1 MVSEAQLVE
10 YLRRVTT
17 ELHDARTRL
26 QELERGRH
34 EPVAVVGMACR
45 FPGGV
50 RSPEELRRFVRSGG
64 DAIGDFPTDRGWQL
78 EGLYHPD
85 PAHFATSYVSQGGFL
100 DDVDRFDAGFFGI
113 SPREALAMDPQ
124 QRVVLELAWEA
135 LEHAGIVPATLR
147 GGRTGVY
154 VGVSSEDYVSG
165 LPRIPEGFEGF
176 ATTGSL
182 TSVISGR
189 VAYTFGFEGP
199 AVTVDTACSSSMVA
213 IHLAGQALRQGEC
226 SLALAGGVTVLSTP
240 LMFTEFCRQRALSPD
255 ARCKPFAA
263 SADGTGFSEGSGLL
277 VLEQLSD
284 ARRNGHEVL
293 ALLRGSAVNQD
304 GASNGL
310 TAPNGLAQEDV
321 IRRALES
328 AGLSGADVD
337 MVEAHG
343 TGTRLGDPIEAEALI
358 ATYGADRPA
367 RHPLWL
373 GSIKSNI
380 GHTHASAGVAGTI
393 NTVMALRDGAL
404 APTLHLDEPTDHVDW
419 SGGTVRLLT
428 GPRAWPDTGRPRRAA
443 VSAFGVS
450 GTNAHLIL
458 EQGPDDAS
466 EPEAGTP
473 EAGTEPGVV
482 PWPVSGRTEA
492 ALRAQA
498 ARLRAFLDGEGAANG
513 AADTGWSLATRRTAF
528 EHRAVVVGGDR
539 AALLAGL
546 DALAAGAP
554 DPAVVRG
561 TAGSTGPGPV
571 LVFPGQ
577 GSQWLGMGVE
587 LLAASPVFAARV
599 AACERA
605 LAPYVDWSL
614 TGVLRGEDDAADL
627 SRVDVV
633 QPVLW
638 AVMVSLAAVWAEH
651 GVVPAA
657 VVGHSQGE
665 IAAACVAGALTLE
678 DGARVVA
685 LRARALRSLAGQ
697 GAMAALGCGALE
709 AAKLAAEHA
718 PQVAVAAENG
728 PSSTVV
734 SGPPQQVA
742 DLVAAATAAGL
753 RARAI
758 DVDYASHGPQVDGIA
773 EELADALAGVAGV
786 GCDVAFYSTVTA
798 SRTDGSR
805 LDADY
810 WFTNLRRPVRLAD
823 TLQALLADG
832 YRVFVEASPHPVLL
846 PGLQECFEA
855 AGVPAVA
862 TGTLRR
868 DEGGPERLCRALA
881 EAHTAGAAVDWAPW
895 YASAGRAPRPVPLPA
910 YAFQRE
916 RYWLPSAAPA
926 TTAAG
931 PAGGGGGHALL
942 PVSVP
947 TADGGLLLA
956 GRLAPAAHAG
966 WLAGHVVAGLPLV
979 PGAVL
984 VEWLLRAADEAG
996 CGGVEELALQVPVAL
1011 PESGGL
1017 LVQVLVDGPDD
1028 DGRRSVRVC
1037 SRPDGAGPGTAAD
1050 WTCHVTGTLAAR
1062 ADTPAPPGL
1071 DGAWPPPGAETVATE
1086 DFYERAA
1093 AAGYGYGEAFRGL
1106 RAAWRDGADT
1116 LAEVTLP
1123 ESAAEQAGGFGVHPA
1138 LLDAAMQPVLLGST
1152 VDDGTVLLPFAW
1164 SGVRLWADGA
1174 TRVRV
1179 RLSPRPEGLRVLI
1192 ADAAGAPVLSADAV
1206 ALRETAA
1213 GHLRAASRTPG
1224 TDGLLAL
1231 RWAPL
1236 PTTTPPAPLR
1246 LAVLGDALPTL
1257 PGADRHTDLAALA
1270 RAISSGAATP
1280 DVVLAG
1286 VDTGAERPPGSAAQ
1300 AEATGPAGAIGRHAE
1315 PAARTQATGSGEA
1328 APEASSEAERAAEPG
1343 ALLRTTDSGEA
1354 DPHAHVAEVPGE
1366 AGPHAGTAATEASSG
1381 AERVAGR
1388 GALLRTTDSGEA
1400 DPHVGAEV
1408 PAEAGPGALAV
1419 GRGATVPEVVR
1430 AGVEGDGAFDAGR
1443 GLGAAGD
1450 ALALAQEWLAGE
1462 AFEGIRLGWVTRCA
1476 VAAEGGGEP
1485 VDPAAAAVWGLV
1497 RSAQTEHPGRFLL
1510 VDLPG
1515 ADSGAPLPD
1524 ALAAAVREG
1533 EPQIAVRAGRVLVP
1547 RLEPAAADAEL
1558 AAPAGVPGWRVVAGR
1573 TGPDDV
1579 TTAPSPRASAPL
1591 AAGQVRVAVRAA
1603 GLNFRDAL
1611 IALGMY
1617 PDPAATLGIEG
1628 AGVVLETA
1636 PDVTTAAPGDRVMGL
1651 FDDAFGPV
1659 AVADARMLAPV
1670 PATWDFR
1677 AAAASPVAYLTA
1689 WYGLVELGGLGAGER
1704 VLIHSATGGVGT
1716 AAVRIARHLGAEVF
1730 ATASPAKHGVLDA
1743 MGIDA
1748 AHRASSRDAGFE
1760 EAFGSATG
1768 GRGVDLV
1775 LNSLAGELTDA
1786 SLRLLSPGGRLV
1798 EMGKTDLRDPELVAL
1813 QHSVEYRAF
1822 DLVADAGPECVAA
1835 MLADLGELFAAGTLA
1850 PPPVTAHRLGRIR
1863 QALREL
1869 TEARHTGKL
1878 VLDVPPPLDPD
1889 GTVLVT
1895 GGTGT
1900 LGGLVAEHLVRAH
1913 GVRHLLL
1920 LGRSGPA
1927 APGAAGLTERLTAL
1941 GARVRVAA
1949 ADAGDPAALREAVAG
1964 IGPAHPLTGVVH
1976 AAGVVSDA
1984 MLASQ
1989 DPARLAEVWAAK
2001 AAGAAH
2007 LHALTEGL
2015 PLGMFVLFSSFA
2027 SVLGTPGQANYAAAN
2042 AFCDAL
2048 AERRQAAGLPAV
2060 SVGWGLWATASGL
2073 TGRLTDSDVA
2083 RIARQGIAP
2092 NSTEQ
2097 GHALF
2102 DAALAHGGPAL
2113 LALGLDTAALAAQ
2126 PAAALSPP
2134 LRALAATARAG
2145 AGTGAA
2151 AARPAASAGQATV
2164 DWPARLAGLAAGE
2177 QRRLLTDLVR
2187 QHAATVLGHSDPAAV
2202 PAEAAFKELGFDS
2215 LTAVEL
2221 RNRVTA
2227 ATGARL
2233 PATVVFDHPAAE
2245 ALAEHLRTLLA
2256 PDDTP
2261 AGGPRD
2267 AYAPVLGS
2275 LTDLER
2281 ALEAVADG
2289 DPASGTGT
2297 GTEGGGPDKVTRRLE
2312 ALLARWK
2319 AAHAAAPN
2327 GAGANGARA
2336 AERLHDATTDQVFDF
2351 IDKELGLS

>member
-26 QELERGRH
+26 QELEQGRH

-85 PAHFATSYVSQGGFL
+85 PAHFGTSYVSQGGFL
-100 DDVDRFDAGFFGI
+100 HDVDRFDAGFFGV

-147 GGRTGVY
+147 GARTGVY

-263 SADGTGFSEGSGLL
+263 AADGTGFSEGSGLL
-277 VLEQLSD
+277 VLERLSD

-358 ATYGADRPA
+358 ATYGADRPE
-367 RHPLWL
+367 RRPLWL

-428 GPRAWPDTGRPRRAA
+428 GPREWPDTGRPRRAA

-450 GTNAHLIL
+450 GTNAHIVL
-458 EQGPDDAS
+458 EQAPDAAP
-466 EPEAGTP
+466 EPDGGA
-473 EAGTEPGVV
+473 EPAVV

-498 ARLRAFLDGEGAANG
+498 ARLREFLAEDGAAGG
-513 AADTGWSLATRRTAF
+513 AADVGWSLATRRTAF

-561 TAGSTGPGPV
+561 TAGGTGPGPV

-587 LLAASPVFAARV
+587 LLASSPVFAARV
-599 AACERA
+599 AECEQA
-605 LAPYVDWSL
+605 LSPYVDWSL
-614 TGVLRGEDDAADL
+614 TGVLRGEGDAADL

-638 AVMVSLAAVWAEH
+638 AVMVSLAAVWAEY
-651 GVVPAA
+651 GVVPAT

-665 IAAACVAGALTLE
+665 IAAACVAGALTLQ

-697 GAMAALGCGALE
+697 GAMAALGCGAPE

-734 SGPPQQVA
+734 SGPPGQVA
-742 DLVAAATAAGL
+742 DLVAAAAAAGL

-773 EELADALAGVAGV
+773 EELAGALAGVTGAA
-786 GCDVAFYSTVTA
+786 CDVAFYSTVTA

-805 LDADY
+805 LDAGY
-810 WFTNLRRPVRLAD
+810 WFTNLRQPVRLAD
-823 TLQALLADG
+823 TVQALLADG

-881 EAHTAGAAVDWAPW
+881 EAHTAGVGVDWAPW
-895 YASAGRAPRPVPLPA
+895 FTAAGRTPRAVPLPA

-926 TTAAG
+926 T
-931 PAGGGGGHALL
+931 AGGGAAGGVGGHALL
-942 PVSVP
+942 PVSLH

-966 WLAGHVVAGLPLV
+966 WLAEHVVAGLPLV

-1011 PESGGL
+1011 PETGGL
-1017 LVQVLVDGPDD
+1017 LVQVLVDGAGD
-1028 DGRRSVRVC
+1028 DGRRAVRVC
-1037 SRPDGAGPGTAAD
+1037 SRPDGEEPGGA
-1050 WTCHVTGTLAAR
+1050 WTCHVTGTLA
-1062 ADTPAPPGL
+1062 PAEPGPVPRGL
-1071 DGAWPPPGAETVATE
+1071 DGAWPPPDAEPVPVE

-1093 AAGYGYGEAFRGL
+1093 AAGYGYGETFRGL
-1106 RAAWRDGADT
+1106 RAVWRDGADT
-1116 LAEVTLP
+1116 LAEVALP

-1138 LLDAAMQPVLLGST
+1138 LLDAAMQPVLLGSSPA
-1152 VDDGTVLLPFAW
+1152 DGTVLLPFAW

-1192 ADAAGAPVLSADAV
+1192 ADATGAPVLSADAV

-1224 TDGLLAL
+1224 TDGLLAV

-1236 PTTTPPAPLR
+1236 PATAPPAPLR
-1246 LAVLGDALPTL
+1246 LAVLGDTLPAL
-1257 PGADRHTDLAALA
+1257 PGADRHADLADLA

-1280 DVVLAG
+1280 DIVLAG
-1286 VDTGAERPPGSAAQ
+1286 VDTGAERPAGSTAQ
-1300 AEATGPAGAIGRHAE
+1300 AEATGPAGAAGADQPAGSAAHAEATGPAGAIGCHAE
-1315 PAARTQATGSGEA
+1315 PATRARATGSGEA
-1328 APEASSEAERAAEPG
+1328 APEAPSGTETESAEADPHTDPAEVPAEAGRHAGTAATEVSSGAERAAEPG
-1343 ALLRTTDSGEA
+1343 ALLRTTDSAEA
-1354 DPHAHVAEVPGE
+1354 DPHVDAEVPGE
-1366 AGPHAGTAATEASSG
+1366 AGGH
-1381 AERVAGR
+1381 
-1388 GALLRTTDSGEA
+1388 
-1400 DPHVGAEV
+1400 
-1408 PAEAGPGALAV
+1408 AGPGALAAA
-1419 GRGATVPEVVR
+1419 RGAAVPDVVR
-1430 AGVEGDGAFDAGR
+1430 AGVEENGAFDAGR
-1443 GLGAAGD
+1443 GLAAACD

-1462 AFEGIRLGWVTRCA
+1462 AFEGIRLGWVTRSA

-1497 RSAQTEHPGRFLL
+1497 RSAQSEHPGRFLL

-1515 ADSGAPLPD
+1515 AESGAPLPD

-1547 RLEPAAADAEL
+1547 RLEPAGAEAEL
-1558 AAPAGVPGWRVVAGR
+1558 AAPDGVSGWRVVAGR

-1579 TTAPSPRASAPL
+1579 AAAPSPRASAPL
-1591 AAGQVRVAVRAA
+1591 ATGQVRIAVRAA

-1617 PDPAATLGIEG
+1617 PDPAAALGIEG
-1628 AGVVLETA
+1628 AGVVREVA
-1636 PDVTTAAPGDRVMGL
+1636 PDVTSVAPGDRVMGL

-1670 PATWDFR
+1670 PAGWDFR
-1677 AAAASPVAYLTA
+1677 DAAASPVAYLTA
-1689 WYGLVELGGLGAGER
+1689 WYGLVELAGLGAGER

-1730 ATASPAKHGVLDA
+1730 ATASPGKHGVLDA

-1748 AHRASSRDAGFE
+1748 AHRASSRDAAFE

-1768 GRGVDLV
+1768 GRGVDVV

-1798 EMGKTDLRDPELVAL
+1798 EMGKTDVRDPELVAL
-1813 QHSVEYRAF
+1813 EHSVEYRAF
-1822 DLVADAGPECVAA
+1822 DLVADAGPERVAA
-1835 MLADLGELFAAGTLA
+1835 MLDVLGGLFASGTLA
-1850 PPPVTAHRLGRIR
+1850 PPPVTARRLGRIR
-1863 QALREL
+1863 EALREL

-1927 APGAAGLTERLTAL
+1927 APGAGGPADRLTAL
-1941 GARVRVAA
+1941 GARVEVAA
-1949 ADAGDPAALREAVAG
+1949 ADAGDAAALRKALAG
-1964 IGPAHPLTGVVH
+1964 IDPAHPLTGVVH

-1989 DPARLAEVWAAK
+1989 DGARLAEVWAAK

-2007 LHALTEGL
+2007 LHALTEGI

-2027 SVLGTPGQANYAAAN
+2027 SVLGTPGQANYSAAN

-2060 SVGWGLWATASGL
+2060 SVGWGLWAAASGL
-2073 TGRLTDSDVA
+2073 TGRLTASDVA

-2092 NSTEQ
+2092 NSAEQ
-2097 GHALF
+2097 GFALF
-2102 DAALAHGGPAL
+2102 DAALGQGGPAL

-2126 PAAALSPP
+2126 PGAALPPP
-2134 LRALAATARAG
+2134 LRALAAAARAG
-2145 AGTGAA
+2145 ARTGTP
-2151 AARPAASAGQATV
+2151 AARPAAAAGQGPV

-2256 PDDTP
+2256 PDGARD
-2261 AGGPRD
+2261 AGPRD
-2267 AYAPVLGS
+2267 AYGPALGS
-2275 LTDLER
+2275 LADLEK
-2281 ALEAVADG
+2281 ALEAVADA
-2289 DPASGTGT
+2289 DPA
-2297 GTEGGGPDKVTRRLE
+2297 GGGPDKVTRRLE
-2312 ALLARWK
+2312 ALLARWT
-2319 AAHAAAPN
+2319 AAHPAAAS
-2327 GAGANGARA
+2327 GAGPNGARA
-2336 AERLHDATTDQVFDF
+2336 AERLHDATADQVFDF

>member
-1 MVSEAQLVE
+1 MASEAQLVE

-26 QELERGRH
+26 QELEQGRH

-50 RSPEELRRFVRSGG
+50 RSPEELRRFVRAGG
-64 DAIGDFPTDRGWQL
+64 DAIGGFPTDRGWQL

-85 PAHFATSYVSQGGFL
+85 PAHFGTSYVTQGGFL
-100 DDVDRFDAGFFGI
+100 HDVDRFDAGFFGI

-135 LEHAGIVPATLR
+135 LEHAGIVPGTLR

-165 LPRIPEGFEGF
+165 MPRIPEGFEGF

-263 SADGTGFSEGSGLL
+263 AADGTGFSEGSGLL
-277 VLEQLSD
+277 VLERLSD

-358 ATYGADRPA
+358 ATYGVDRPA
-367 RHPLWL
+367 EHPLWL

-419 SGGTVRLLT
+419 SAGTVRLLT
-428 GPRAWPDTGRPRRAA
+428 GPRQWPDTGRPRRAA

-450 GTNAHLIL
+450 GTNAHLVL
-458 EQGPDDAS
+458 EQAPDGGPQDAGGG
-466 EPEAGTP
+466 A
-473 EAGTEPGVV
+473 EPGVV
-482 PWPVSGRTEA
+482 PWPVSGRTQE

-498 ARLRAFLDGEGAANG
+498 ERLRAFLAGEGAANG
-513 AADTGWSLATRRTAF
+513 TADTGWSLATRRTAF

-546 DALAAGAP
+546 DALAEGVP

-561 TAGSTGPGPV
+561 TAGGTGPGPV

-577 GSQWLGMGVE
+577 GSQWLGMGVQ
-587 LLAASPVFAARV
+587 LLDASPVFAARA

-614 TGVLRGEDDAADL
+614 CAVLRGEGDAADL

-638 AVMVSLAAVWAEH
+638 AVMVSLAAVWAEF

-665 IAAACVAGALTLE
+665 IAAACVAGSLSLE

-685 LRARALRSLAGQ
+685 LRSRALRSLAGL
-697 GAMAALGCGALE
+697 GAMAALGCGAPE

-734 SGPPQQVA
+734 SGPPGQVA
-742 DLVAAATAAGL
+742 DLVTAAAAAGL
-753 RARAI
+753 RARVI
-758 DVDYASHGPQVDGIA
+758 DVDYASHGPQVDA
-773 EELADALAGVAGV
+773 VADDLAAALAGVAGASS
-786 GCDVAFYSTVTA
+786 DVAFYSTVTA

-810 WFTNLRRPVRLAD
+810 WFGNLRQPVRLAD
-823 TLQALLADG
+823 TVQALLADG
-832 YRVFVEASPHPVLL
+832 YRVFIEASPHPVLL
-846 PGLQECFEA
+846 PALQECFEA

-868 DEGGPERLCRALA
+868 DEGGPDRLCRALA
-881 EAHTAGAAVDWAPW
+881 EAHTAGAGVDWAPW
-895 YASAGRAPRPVPLPA
+895 YAAGGRTPRAVPLPA

-916 RYWLPSAAPA
+916 RYWLPSAVPA
-926 TTAAG
+926 TTGAG
-931 PAGGGGGHALL
+931 TDGGGSGHALL
-942 PVSVP
+942 PVSVH

-956 GRLAPAAHAG
+956 GRLAPAPHAG
-966 WLAGHVVAGLPLV
+966 WLAEHVVAGLPLV

-996 CGGVEELALQVPVAL
+996 CGAVEELALQVPLVLA
-1011 PESGGL
+1011 ESGGL
-1017 LVQVLVDGPDD
+1017 LVQVLAGSAGD
-1028 DGRRSVRVC
+1028 DGRRAVRVC
-1037 SRPDGAGPGTAAD
+1037 SRPEGDGDGAAAA
-1050 WTCHVTGTLAAR
+1050 WTCHATGTLA
-1062 ADTPAPPGL
+1062 PAGPGPVPEGL
-1071 DGAWPPPGAETVATE
+1071 DGAWPPPGARPVAVE
-1086 DFYERAA
+1086 DFYDRAA

-1106 RAAWRDGADT
+1106 RAVWRDGADT
-1116 LAEVTLP
+1116 LADVVLP
-1123 ESAAEQAGGFGVHPA
+1123 EGAAEQAGGFGVHPA
-1138 LLDAAMQPVLLGST
+1138 LLDAAMQPLLLGSPAE
-1152 VDDGTVLLPFAW
+1152 DGTVLLPFAW

-1179 RLSPRPEGLRVLI
+1179 RVSPRPEGLRVLV
-1192 ADAAGAPVLSADAV
+1192 ADAAGAPVLTADAV
-1206 ALRETAA
+1206 ALRETGA
-1213 GHLRAASRTPG
+1213 GQLRAASRAAG
-1224 TDGLLAL
+1224 TDGLLAV

-1236 PTTTPPAPLR
+1236 PEVTEAGPLR
-1246 LAVLGDALPTL
+1246 LAVLGDALPEL
-1257 PGADRHTDLAALA
+1257 AGAERHTDLSALA
-1270 RAISSGAATP
+1270 AAVDAGAAAP

-1286 VDTGAERPPGSAAQ
+1286 V
-1300 AEATGPAGAIGRHAE
+1300 PAGAAE
-1315 PAARTQATGSGEA
+1315 
-1328 APEASSEAERAAEPG
+1328 EPG
-1343 ALLRTTDSGEA
+1343 GET
-1354 DPHAHVAEVPGE
+1354 G
-1366 AGPHAGTAATEASSG
+1366 
-1381 AERVAGR
+1381 
-1388 GALLRTTDSGEA
+1388 
-1400 DPHVGAEV
+1400 
-1408 PAEAGPGALAV
+1408 
-1419 GRGATVPEVVR
+1419 
-1430 AGVEGDGAFDAGR
+1430 AGR
-1443 GLGAAGD
+1443 GLAVAD
-1450 ALALAQEWLAGE
+1450 EALALAQEWLAGE
-1462 AFEGIRLGWVTRCA
+1462 AFEGPRLAWVTRRA
-1476 VAAEGGGEP
+1476 VAAGRADGA

-1515 ADSGAPLPD
+1515 TESGAPLGEV
-1524 ALAAAVREG
+1524 LGAAVRAG
-1533 EPQIAVRAGRVLVP
+1533 EPQIAVRAGRALVP
-1547 RLEPAAADAEL
+1547 RLEPAGDGADL
-1558 AAPAGVPGWRVVAGR
+1558 AAPAGAPAWRVVAGR
-1573 TGPDDV
+1573 TGPDDLSA
-1579 TTAPSPRASAPL
+1579 APDPRARAPL

-1628 AGVVLETA
+1628 AGVVLEAA
-1636 PDVTTAAPGDRVMGL
+1636 PDVASPAPGDRVMGL

-1670 PATWDFR
+1670 PPGWDFR

-1748 AHRASSRDAGFE
+1748 SHRASSRDTDFE

-1768 GRGVDLV
+1768 GRGVDVV

-1835 MLADLGELFAAGTLA
+1835 MLARLGELFAAGTLA
-1850 PPPVTAHRLGRIR
+1850 PPPVTPYRLGRIR
-1863 QALREL
+1863 HALREL
-1869 TEARHTGKL
+1869 TGARHTGKL
-1878 VLDVPPPLDPD
+1878 VLDVPPPLDPE

-1927 APGAAGLTERLTAL
+1927 APGAGELADRLTAL

-1949 ADAGDPAALREAVAG
+1949 ADAGDAGALREAVAG
-1964 IGPAHPLTGVVH
+1964 IDPAHPLTGVVH
-1976 AAGVVSDA
+1976 AAGAVSDA
-1984 MLASQ
+1984 TLASQ
-1989 DPARLAEVWAAK
+1989 DPARLAEVWSAK

-2027 SVLGTPGQANYAAAN
+2027 SVLGTPGQANYSAAN

-2060 SVGWGLWATASGL
+2060 SVGWGLWAAASGL

-2092 NSTEQ
+2092 NNAEQ
-2097 GHALF
+2097 GCALF
-2102 DAALAHGGPAL
+2102 DAALAHGSPAL
-2113 LALGLDTAALAAQ
+2113 LALRLDSAALAAQ
-2126 PAAALSPP
+2126 PGAALPPP
-2134 LRALAATARAG
+2134 LRALAAAARAG
-2145 AGTGAA
+2145 SAGAA
-2151 AARPAASAGQATV
+2151 AARPAAAAEQAPV

-2187 QHAATVLGHSDPAAV
+2187 RHAATVLGHSDPAAV

-2256 PDDTP
+2256 PDGAPD
-2261 AGGPRD
+2261 AGPRD

-2275 LTDLER
+2275 LADLER
-2281 ALEAVADG
+2281 ALEAAAG
-2289 DPASGTGT
+2289 DPPPDGTE
-2297 GTEGGGPDKVTRRLE
+2297 TEGGGPDRITRRLE

-2319 AAHAAAPN
+2319 AGN

-2336 AERLHDATTDQVFDF
+2336 AERLHDATADQVFDF

>member
-26 QELERGRH
+26 QELEQGRH

-64 DAIGDFPTDRGWQL
+64 DAIGDFPTDRGWPL

-85 PAHFATSYVSQGGFL
+85 PAHFGTSYVSQGGFL
-100 DDVDRFDAGFFGI
+100 HDVDRFDAAFFGI

-147 GGRTGVY
+147 GARTGVY

-263 SADGTGFSEGSGLL
+263 AADGTGFSEGSGLL
-277 VLEQLSD
+277 VLERLSD

-328 AGLSGADVD
+328 AGLTGADVD

-358 ATYGADRPA
+358 ATYGADRPEQ
-367 RHPLWL
+367 RPLWL

-419 SGGTVRLLT
+419 SAGTVRLLT
-428 GPRAWPDTGRPRRAA
+428 GPREWPDTGRARRAA

-450 GTNAHLIL
+450 GTNAHLVL
-458 EQGPDDAS
+458 EQAPVPDGVP
-466 EPEAGTP
+466 EPDGQPAP
-473 EAGTEPGVV
+473 AVV
-482 PWPVSGRTEA
+482 PWPVSGRSEA

-498 ARLRAFLDGEGAANG
+498 ARLRAFLDEEGAAG
-513 AADTGWSLATRRTAF
+513 GTADVGWSLATRRTAF

-561 TAGSTGPGPV
+561 TAGGTGPGPV

-577 GSQWLGMGVE
+577 GSQWLGMGVG
-587 LLAASPVFAARV
+587 LLAASPVFAARI
-599 AACERA
+599 AACEQA

-614 TGVLRGEDDAADL
+614 TGVLRGEGDAADL

-697 GAMAALGCGALE
+697 GAMAALSCGAPE

-734 SGPPQQVA
+734 SGPPGQVA
-742 DLVAAATAAGL
+742 DLVAAAAAAGL

-773 EELADALAGVAGV
+773 DELAGALAGVTGAA
-786 GCDVAFYSTVTA
+786 CDVAFYSTVTA
-798 SRTDGSR
+798 SRTDGTR
-805 LDADY
+805 LDAGY
-810 WFTNLRRPVRLAD
+810 WFTNLRQPVRLAD
-823 TLQALLADG
+823 TVQALLADG

-881 EAHTAGAAVDWAPW
+881 EAHTAGVGVDWTPW
-895 YASAGRAPRPVPLPA
+895 FTAAGRTPHAVPLPV

-926 TTAAG
+926 AAG
-931 PAGGGGGHALL
+931 AGAAGGGQGHALL
-942 PVSVP
+942 PVSLH

-966 WLAGHVVAGLPLV
+966 WLAEHVVAGLPLV

-996 CGGVEELALQVPVAL
+996 CGVVEELALQVPVAL
-1011 PESGGL
+1011 SGSGGL
-1017 LVQVLVDGPDD
+1017 LVQVLVDGAGD
-1028 DGRRSVRVC
+1028 DGRRTVRVC
-1037 SRPDGAGPGTAAD
+1037 SRPDGDGPGAPAD
-1050 WTCHVTGTLAAR
+1050 WTCHVTGTLA
-1062 ADTPAPPGL
+1062 PAEPGPVPQGL
-1071 DGAWPPPGAETVATE
+1071 DGAWPPPGAEPVAVE
-1086 DFYERAA
+1086 DFHERAA

-1106 RAAWRDGADT
+1106 RAVWRDGADT
-1116 LAEVTLP
+1116 LAEVVLP
-1123 ESAAEQAGGFGVHPA
+1123 EGAAEQAGGFGVHPA
-1138 LLDAAMQPVLLGST
+1138 LLDAAVQPVLLGSFGE
-1152 VDDGTVLLPFAW
+1152 DGTVLLPFTW
-1164 SGVRLWADGA
+1164 NGVRLWADGA

-1192 ADAAGAPVLSADAV
+1192 ADAAGAPVLTADAV
-1206 ALRETAA
+1206 ALRETGA
-1213 GHLRAASRTPG
+1213 GQLRAASREQG
-1224 TDGLLAL
+1224 TDGLLAV
-1231 RWAPL
+1231 RWVPL
-1236 PTTTPPAPLR
+1236 PGGAGAAPDDVLPDLGGAQPHTRLATPTRTTTANTPPLPDGTPGDTLPDPTGAQPHTRLATPTRTTTANTPPLPDGTDTAPLR
-1246 LAVLGDALPTL
+1246 LAVLGDVL
-1257 PGADRHTDLAALA
+1257 PGLGGAERYDGLAALA
-1270 RAISSGAATP
+1270 RAVGSGAAVP

-1286 VDTGAERPPGSAAQ
+1286 VLA
-1300 AEATGPAGAIGRHAE
+1300 
-1315 PAARTQATGSGEA
+1315 GSGSG
-1328 APEASSEAERAAEPG
+1328 PE
-1343 ALLRTTDSGEA
+1343 GEN
-1354 DPHAHVAEVPGE
+1354 
-1366 AGPHAGTAATEASSG
+1366 
-1381 AERVAGR
+1381 
-1388 GALLRTTDSGEA
+1388 
-1400 DPHVGAEV
+1400 
-1408 PAEAGPGALAV
+1408 
-1419 GRGATVPEVVR
+1419 
-1430 AGVEGDGAFDAGR
+1430 DAGR
-1443 GLGAAGD
+1443 GLAVAGE

-1462 AFEGIRLGWVTRCA
+1462 VFEGARLAWVTRSA
-1476 VAAEGGGEP
+1476 VAAGGGAGP

-1510 VDLPG
+1510 VDLAG
-1515 ADSGAPLPD
+1515 TESTASGAFLPA
-1524 ALAAAVREG
+1524 ALGAAVRAG

-1547 RLEPAAADAEL
+1547 RLEPAGGDAEL
-1558 AAPAGVPGWRVVAGR
+1558 AAPDGVPRWRVAAGR
-1573 TGPDDV
+1573 TGPDDLAAV
-1579 TTAPSPRASAPL
+1579 PSPRASAPL
-1591 AAGQVRVAVRAA
+1591 AAGQVRIAVRAA

-1617 PDPAATLGIEG
+1617 PDPAATPGIEG
-1628 AGVVLETA
+1628 AGVVLEVA
-1636 PDVTTAAPGDRVMGL
+1636 PGVASVVPGDRVMGL

-1659 AVADARMLAPV
+1659 AVADSRMLAPV
-1670 PATWDFR
+1670 PAGWDFR

-1704 VLIHSATGGVGT
+1704 VLVHSATGGVGT

-1730 ATASPAKHGVLDA
+1730 ATASPGKHGVLDA

-1760 EAFGSATG
+1760 EAFRSATG
-1768 GRGVDLV
+1768 GRGVDVV

-1786 SLRLLSPGGRLV
+1786 SLRLLPPGGRLV
-1798 EMGKTDLRDPELVAL
+1798 EMGKTDLRDPEVVAL

-1822 DLVADAGPECVAA
+1822 DLVADAGPERVAA
-1835 MLADLGELFAAGTLA
+1835 MLDVLGGLFAAGTLA
-1850 PPPVTAHRLGRIR
+1850 PPPVTARRLGRIR
-1863 QALREL
+1863 EAMREL

-1878 VLDVPPPLDPD
+1878 VLDVPPPLDPE

-1927 APGAAGLTERLTAL
+1927 APGAGELADRLAAL

-1949 ADAGDPAALREAVAG
+1949 ADAADAAALREAVAG
-1964 IGPAHPLTGVVH
+1964 IDPAHPLTGVVH

-2027 SVLGTPGQANYAAAN
+2027 SVLGTPGQANYSAAN

-2060 SVGWGLWATASGL
+2060 SVGWGLWAAASGL
-2073 TGRLTDSDVA
+2073 TGRLTGSDVA

-2092 NSTEQ
+2092 NSAEQ
-2097 GHALF
+2097 GYALF
-2102 DAALAHGGPAL
+2102 DAALGHGGPAL

-2126 PAAALSPP
+2126 PGAALPPP
-2134 LRALAATARAG
+2134 LRALAAAARAG
-2145 AGTGAA
+2145 ARTGP
-2151 AARPAASAGQATV
+2151 AARPAAVAGQGPV

-2187 QHAATVLGHSDPAAV
+2187 QHAATVLGHSDLGAV

-2256 PDDTP
+2256 PDGAPD
-2261 AGGPRD
+2261 AGPQD

-2275 LTDLER
+2275 LADLES
-2281 ALEAVADG
+2281 ALEAAAQA
-2289 DPASGTGT
+2289 DPAGGTGAA
-2297 GTEGGGPDKVTRRLE
+2297 GRGPDKVTRRLE

-2319 AAHAAAPN
+2319 AGHAAAAN
-2327 GAGANGARA
+2327 GAGPGGAGA
-2336 AERLHDATTDQVFDF
+2336 AERLHGATTDQVFDF